1 METEHRE
8 PLHPLLTTQRPSSCN
23 ISVTRDILVSHSHI
37 LGDGAIDVRDYDLV
51 VPAPQIDGA
60 LAATC
65 SLVLSG
71 YAEGDMI
78 RSVS

>member
-8 PLHPLLTTQRPSSCN
+8 PLHPLLISTQRPSSCN
-23 ISVTRDILVSHSHI
+23 ISVTRDILV
-37 LGDGAIDVRDYDLV
+37 LGDGTIDVRDYDLV

-65 SLVLSG
+65 PLVLSG

-78 RSVS
+78 RPLS